1 MTPLPSAP
9 AGAPA
14 AAGQGFARLYR
25 AFLVARAGLGVALA
39 GAQFSAFILGV
50 DPGPG
55 PLLLLL
61 CLFYALLALGH
72 AVLPALREGASRT
85 ALSRLSA
92 LRWWASTG
100 VDLLVFPAMLILS
113 GPLVPPVAA
122 LLVLP
127 VMMSAVL
134 ATRRAGLA
142 AAALATLGLL
152 GSSLWLSLASAEWAP
167 SMTQAGLAGLGYFV
181 IAYLSSE
188 LAARLAGEQ
197 LAARGSLALARQQAA
212 LNQLV
217 IDEMKEGVLVVDRE
231 LQVRAANPAALAL
244 LGELGPAPAAPF
256 ALSQQLAWQVLAQTA
271 EAALAQPALDAPA
284 RDVVLSF
291 ARAPARTL
299 RLRLRWMAARPS
311 EEAEDL
317 LVMLLEDRAKLLAR
331 ARQEKLAAMGRMSAG
346 IAHEI
351 RNPLAAISQA
361 NALLSEDLARDVVG
375 QRLTALVASNVLR
388 LQRIVDEV
396 MLLAAPAD
404 QQPVPMDATA
414 LVHEVVSDWQR
425 TQGNASLQLVLP
437 AGVLPV
443 FFEPDHLRRVL
454 LNLLDNAWRHAQEVA
469 EPWVRL
475 ELMVLN
481 AEHVQCQVLNP
492 ARPLSPEAEQHL
504 FEPFYSSRSR
514 GAGLGLYICRE
525 LCERYRARIDYQAL
539 SHSGQAAVGF
549 LVTLRRARNLE

>member
-1 MTPLPSAP
+1 LSKL
-9 AGAPA
+9 A
-14 AAGQGFARLYR
+14 AASGDFVRLYR
-25 AFLVARAGLGVALA
+25 AFLVARAALGVALA
-39 GAQFSAFILGV
+39 GAQFSALGLGV
-50 DPGPG
+50 EPGPR

-61 CLFYALLALGH
+61 CVLYAVLALGH
-72 AVLPALREGASRT
+72 AVLPVLREGASRS
-85 ALSRLSA
+85 ALSRLSKP
-92 LRWWASTG
+92 RWWASTG
-100 VDLLVFPAMLILS
+100 VDLLVFPAMLVLS

-152 GSSLWLSLASAEWAP
+152 GSALWLSLASADWAP
-167 SMTQAGLAGLGYFV
+167 SMTQAGLAGMGYFV
-181 IAYLSSE
+181 IAYLSAE

-197 LAARGSLALARQQAA
+197 QAARGSMALARQQAA

-217 IDEMKEGVLVVDRE
+217 IDEMKEGVLVVDRQ
-231 LQVRAANPAALAL
+231 LQVRTANPAALAL
-244 LGELGPAPAAPF
+244 LGELAPAAAAPF
-256 ALSQQLAWQVLAQTA
+256 ALRKELAWRVLAETA
-271 EAALAQPALDAPA
+271 EAALAQTVTEAPA
-284 RDVVLSF
+284 REVVLNF

-299 RLRLRWMAARPS
+299 RLRLRWMAGRPS

-331 ARQEKLAAMGRMSAG
+331 AREEKLAAMGRMSAG

-361 NALLSEDLARDVVG
+361 NALLGEDLANDGVG
-375 QRLTALVASNVLR
+375 QRLTNLVASNVLR

-404 QQPVPMDATA
+404 QQPVPMDATT
-414 LVHEVVSDWQR
+414 LVQEVTSDWRR
-425 TQGNASLQLVLP
+425 TQGSAQLQLVLP
-437 AGVLPV
+437 AAALLVY
-443 FFEPDHLRRVL
+443 FEPDHLRRVL
-454 LNLLDNAWRHAQEVA
+454 LNLLDNAWRHAQEVS

-475 ELMVLN
+475 ELMVLD
-481 AEHVQCQVLNP
+481 AEHLQCQVLNP
-492 ARPLSPEAEQHL
+492 ARPISAEAERHL

-514 GAGLGLYICRE
+514 GSGMGLYICRE
-525 LCERYRARIDYQAL
+525 LCERYRARIDYQAQ
-539 SHSGQAAVGF
+539 SHGGQSVVGF
-549 LVTLRRARNLE
+549 LVTLRRARNSE